1 MSMLAEKRRKTKY
14 SLNPRG
20 NQWAQDSNKF
30 GQKIL
35 ERMGWKH
42 GKGLGAKE
50 NGITEHV
57 KVSYKND
64 SKGMGYKGNDE
75 QWTEHEDKFA
85 ALLSSL
91 TGETESKPVAVS
103 SLEKKS
109 QSSKAR
115 VHYMKYT
122 RDKGLLKRHTLVHIR
137 RPQVLK
143 TNGVYTL
150 VNETFVENDNTRNVT
165 NKRKEWHVTRNADPK
180 NLITNSSHT
189 VTNSSKSF
197 SLPLFCKD
205 CRQDIDICFKM
216 SETEIPRCME
226 APDMND
232 PTGCGGFCQIN
243 THFCQTLDTKRKV
256 YQCLPLK
263 NILWCPEGF
272 FSCGNMCISER
283 KRCNGLIDCSNKAD
297 EEKCACDLETHFHCG
312 NQTSCLE
319 LSKKCDKQVDCW
331 DQSDEKGCDQYYSAC
346 QENELPCSNGL
357 CIEQQLFCDGQ
368 SDCEDGS
375 DEPEGCQT

>member
-1 MSMLAEKRRKTKY
+1 MDPKLVHYCNYRHYYKDRDLGRILTISRAVQENDFNKNIVIKRTIFGSKCVLKINEDVNLEKRKR
-14 SLNPRG
+14 
-20 NQWAQDSNKF
+20 
-30 GQKIL
+30 
-35 ERMGWKH
+35 
-42 GKGLGAKE
+42 
-50 NGITEHV
+50 
-57 KVSYKND
+57 
-64 SKGMGYKGNDE
+64 
-75 QWTEHEDKFA
+75 
-85 ALLSSL
+85 
-91 TGETESKPVAVS
+91 
-103 SLEKKS
+103 
-109 QSSKAR
+109 KAR
-115 VHYMKYT
+115 IRLLVYVSVGCSLIFGLCLGLFFIL
-122 RDKGLLKRHTLVHIR
+122 DKGLLKRHTLVHIR